1 MLAIWVKQIY
11 SISSFRLCF
20 TLDRLHKSTL
30 FYCMSYNLYL
40 SKFFVISIYFWEE
53 IKRPFKRAFMATFP
67 LKMDNNKEHVKISPS
82 TFSSLRQIIIF
93 LIFPK
98 LKADMNDFKVNKI
111 SLCFYELNA
120 GGHNPFISQILLE
133 SEQSEF

>member
-1 MLAIWVKQIY
+1 
-11 SISSFRLCF
+11 
-20 TLDRLHKSTL
+20 
-30 FYCMSYNLYL
+30 
-40 SKFFVISIYFWEE
+40 
-53 IKRPFKRAFMATFP
+53 MATFP